1 MKGNKMTHAWKVR
14 ALSAALT
21 IFFGFSLIGVLLVD
35 KQYKKN
41 TTLHND
47 VAKCNIE
54 LKEWRAAYEHL
65 SRTDLKPIILRLQ
78 PRLDPALAH
87 SISESILKYSHEYRL
102 PPELVI
108 HIMNRESR
116 FKPLVR
122 SSAGAVGLMQI
133 MTKAH
138 KDKLKEMGITAEE
151 AYHIDNN
158 IKLGCWIFR
167 EYFNSGNDIK
177 KTLLKYVGGNH
188 QQYVEDILIGFTNE
202 AIVGVKDVQ
211 GMREVEEGDR
221 GTEDQNEPQ
230 RDRELEKE
238 TTNDK
243 SNGQSS

>member
-1 MKGNKMTHAWKVR
+1 MTEAWKIKI
-14 ALSAALT
+14 LSAALT
-21 IFFGFSLIGVLLVD
+21 IFFGFSLVGVLLVD

-41 TTLHND
+41 ITLYNEA
-47 VAKCNIE
+47 VECNVE

-78 PRLDPALAH
+78 PRLDPQLAN
-87 SISESILKYSHEYRL
+87 SISEAVLKYSHEYKL
-102 PPELVI
+102 PPELII

-116 FKPLVR
+116 FRPLVR

-138 KDKLKEMGITAEE
+138 KDKLKEMGITPEE

-177 KTLLKYVGGNH
+177 KTLLRYVGGNH
-188 QQYVEDILIGFTNE
+188 EKYVEDILIGFTNE

-211 GMREVEEGDR
+211 GVREVEEGN
-221 GTEDQNEPQ
+221 GAVEDKGEPQ
-230 RDRELEKE
+230 RNGEPEKE
-238 TTNDK
+238 TTNGESGD
-243 SNGQSS
+243 QSG

>member
-1 MKGNKMTHAWKVR
+1 MTEAWKIKI
-14 ALSAALT
+14 LSAALT
-21 IFFGFSLIGVLLVD
+21 IFFGFSLVGVLLVD

-41 TTLHND
+41 TTLYNEA
-47 VAKCNIE
+47 VECNVE

-65 SRTDLKPIILRLQ
+65 SRTDLKPVILRLQ
-78 PRLDPALAH
+78 PRLDPALADA
-87 SISESILKYSHEYRL
+87 ISESVLKYSHEYRL

-108 HIMNRESR
+108 HIINRESR
-116 FKPLVR
+116 FRPLVK

-133 MTKAH
+133 MVKVH
-138 KDKLKEMGITAEE
+138 GDKLKEMEITPEE

-188 QQYVEDILIGFTNE
+188 TQYVEDILIGFTNE

-221 GTEDQNEPQ
+221 GTETQDEPQ
-230 RDRELEKE
+230 RNGELEKE
-238 TTNDK
+238 II
-243 SNGQSS
+243 NGESGDQSG